1 MPTKIEMEESKLSNQ
16 IGEIDTDLRIL
27 TKTKSKTLPISTSYF
42 KSISQAKNL
51 VKKITAKNPRFEG
64 IKNLKSSYHQ
74 ELKLMNQNH
83 KRTIQLIGPW
93 QNQKLEVR
101 GRGIKIRLITPLPLK
116 NKKNDE
122 ENSNGIKKYFNAEEK
137 LKSAK
142 SVKSKSEKSKSE
154 ISDKK
159 CEEIVKLRHACQR
172 LLANALRGEE
182 KFPAMKIK
190 SPEILA
196 MKIEKLIF
204 KKHNITND
212 TTKYQT
218 EIRSKIFN
226 LKDKNN
232 PSLCKYVLCGK
243 ISAKKFAKMN
253 SAEMSSEKL
262 KKQREKIVNQSIKD
276 STISKSSY
284 QGTKS
289 TNLKCS
295 NCGQKNCQITEVQTR
310 SANRP
315 MTNIIICDD
324 CGMRSNCI

>member
-27 TKTKSKTLPISTSYF
+27 TKTKSKTLPISTSYI

-51 VKKITAKNPRFEG
+51 VKKVTTKNPKFEE

-83 KRTIQLIGPW
+83 KRTIKLIGPW
-93 QNQKLEVR
+93 QNQKIEVR
-101 GRGIKIRLITPLPLK
+101 GRGINIGLITPLPLK

-122 ENSNGIKKYFNAEEK
+122 ENSNSIKKYFNAEEK
-137 LKSAK
+137 LKS
-142 SVKSKSEKSKSE
+142 EKSKR
-154 ISDKK
+154 SDKK
-159 CEEIVKLRHACQR
+159 FEKIVKLRHACQR

-182 KFPAMKIK
+182 KFPGIKIK

-196 MKIEKLIF
+196 MKIEELIF
-204 KKHNITND
+204 KKHNITNS

-226 LKDKNN
+226 LEDKNN
-232 PSLCKYVLCGK
+232 PSLCKNVLCGK
-243 ISAKKFAKMN
+243 ISAKQFAKMTF
-253 SAEMSSEKL
+253 AEMASEKL
-262 KKQREKIVNQSIKD
+262 KKQRENFVNQSIKN

-295 NCGQKNCQITEVQTR
+295 HCGQKNCQITEVQTR

-315 MTNIIICDD
+315 LTNIIICDD
-324 CGMRSNCI
+324 CGIRSNCI

>member
-1 MPTKIEMEESKLSNQ
+1 MKESKLSDQ
-16 IGEIDTDLRIL
+16 FGEIDTDLRIL
-27 TKTKSKTLPISTSYF
+27 IKTKSKRLPMSTSYS
-42 KSISQAKNL
+42 KTISQARNL
-51 VKKITAKNPRFEG
+51 VKNVTAKNPKFEG

-122 ENSNGIKKYFNAEEK
+122 ENSNGLKNYFNVEE
-137 LKSAK
+137 
-142 SVKSKSEKSKSE
+142 KSKSEKSKSDKSTSE
-154 ISDKK
+154 RSDKK
-159 CEEIVKLRHACQR
+159 REKIVKLRHTCQR

-182 KFPAMKIK
+182 KFPKIKIK

-243 ISAKKFAKMN
+243 ISAKKFAKMT